1 MPLPS
6 LSQDVLEYKNWNQ
19 DVVLERSKMIS
30 KIGMEVWS
38 AKSTTMKG
46 KAKAVKKPRRKRKAT
61 SKRKVSKRGK

>member
-1 MPLPS
+1 
-6 LSQDVLEYKNWNQ
+6 
-19 DVVLERSKMIS
+19 MIS